1 MPRSLSLPVPLSL
14 CARPFLVWADSTGQ
28 TSSTR
33 ECGPVDSA
41 VDDRQLNIKLG
52 LLTPLNYDVILL
64 DSLSNVLPSV
74 ETPWFQHQIL
84 QCGTQRCVQTQHLNI
99 FHLNESQ
106 LDPFARVL
114 WLGYIP
120 YSFCSNFIT
129 ALHLFIKSFFQI
141 WVQCRC
147 RHIRSGECEFRG
159 PDNLHIICMSYDV
172 SSLQIYL

>member
-74 ETPWFQHQIL
+74 ETP
-84 QCGTQRCVQTQHLNI
+84 
-99 FHLNESQ
+99 
-106 LDPFARVL
+106 
-114 WLGYIP
+114 
-120 YSFCSNFIT
+120 
-129 ALHLFIKSFFQI
+129 
-141 WVQCRC
+141 
-147 RHIRSGECEFRG
+147 
-159 PDNLHIICMSYDV
+159 
-172 SSLQIYL
+172 